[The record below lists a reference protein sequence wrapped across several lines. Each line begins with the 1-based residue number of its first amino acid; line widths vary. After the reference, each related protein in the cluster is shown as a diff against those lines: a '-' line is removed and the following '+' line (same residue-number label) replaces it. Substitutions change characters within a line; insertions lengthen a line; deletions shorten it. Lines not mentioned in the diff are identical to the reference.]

1 MVGYHGGPQYGPSQV
16 ITEEKQYCGGHHG
29 GPQYGPSQVIT
40 EEKQYCGGHHGGPQ
54 IGPSQVI
61 TRVAGAAR
69 SRPFWLELEPE
80 PEFVRARAGAEN
92 FKNGWLGNP
101 GNNRREKLDQ
111 CFGSNPDP
119 KH

>member
-69 SRPFWLELEPE
+69 SRPYWLELEPE

>member
-1 MVGYHGGPQYGPSQV
+1 MINYNKKSKNLQKLYHPFSLRSTPPYLLYAQHGNAESQ
-16 ITEEKQYCGGHHG
+16 K
-29 GPQYGPSQVIT
+29 S
-40 EEKQYCGGHHGGPQ
+40 
-54 IGPSQVI
+54 
-61 TRVAGAAR
+61 RVAGAAR